1 MSAEAAAI
9 ADLVGRGKDLQIHES
24 IESAMDRTVEMGPN
38 NYSQG
43 AAPGA
48 APQHC
53 ISVME
58 EPQEGAATK
67 ERVP

>member
-1 MSAEAAAI
+1 
-9 ADLVGRGKDLQIHES
+9 
-24 IESAMDRTVEMGPN
+24 MDREVEMDSD

-48 APQHC
+48 APQRC
-53 ISVME
+53 TSVME

-67 ERVP
+67 EPVPSRVAGSWAGPSNR

>member
-1 MSAEAAAI
+1 
-9 ADLVGRGKDLQIHES
+9 
-24 IESAMDRTVEMGPN
+24 MDRTVEMGPE

-48 APQHC
+48 APQRC
-53 ISVME
+53 IWVME